1 MPDLNTEPAE
11 VSLGSLMVESETV
24 ATEPPP
30 SWVPSLKMDT
40 TIFSDWWEFVRN
52 VPPDAP
58 YDLLNQLPF
67 HRGFVYA
74 IKEDGA
80 QVHDQTITVTFSIR
94 IGRTMSDLYHLDTF
108 TLQVPRN
115 TVAPSL
121 AARSIAMPSVIYT
134 IFGRLPPEQPP
145 VAEPQ
150 PVPVQRAAPTP
161 VPAPAPEPVEEAP
174 WREGRT
180 PPKPR
185 RQPVPDN
192 LIRERTM
199 DGLPIVINL
208 YELDVD
214 THEGVDRIIALFED
228 EAERLTD
235 VGQLRALYTVNK
247 EDTVG
252 AVQYVQDFATPE
264 QAERLHTLFRR
275 REQLLSRRR

>member
-11 VSLGSLMVESETV
+11 VSLEPAAVESETL
-24 ATEPPP
+24 
-30 SWVPSLKMDT
+30 SSLFTAPIRKSM
-40 TIFSDWWEFVRN
+40 IPELYRFVRGL
-52 VPPDAP
+52 PADAP
-58 YDLLNQLPF
+58 YDQLGAMVQSAGWIWRLVERSTTSTPFGSYLVQFDVYIGKATADLELEYFDMISMSVPAEAPSPSLIARLN
-67 HRGFVYA
+67 
-74 IKEDGA
+74 A
-80 QVHDQTITVTFSIR
+80 QV
-94 IGRTMSDLYHLDTF
+94 
-108 TLQVPRN
+108 
-115 TVAPSL
+115 AL
-121 AARSIAMPSVIYT
+121 AYMV
-134 IFGRLPPEQPP
+134 FGRLPPVQQPM
-145 VAEPQ
+145 
-150 PVPVQRAAPTP
+150 PVQQPEPTF

-174 WREGRT
+174 WRENRT

-264 QAERLHTLFRR
+264 QTERLHTLFRR